1 MERGDLSDAEWTIIG
16 PLLPPERGR
25 WARPSGDNRRFLNGM
40 LYVLRVGCPWRDM
53 HERYGKWNSVY
64 VRFRR
69 WAEQGVWDA
78 MLETLVE
85 LGLTDNWQ
93 HMIDSTTIRGHS
105 QAAGAR
111 GGTHKEG
118 FGRSRGGFTS
128 KIHAR
133 ADGQGRPL
141 GFILTGGEAS
151 DYKAVEGLIQLPI
164 KNPRLMLA
172 DKGYDSDDVR
182 AALLMKGIVP
192 VIPPKSNRRDPIAC
206 DFRAYK
212 DRNRVE
218 RMFNRIK
225 QFRRIATRYD
235 KTAISYMAFWRSH
248 PSSCGCQ
255 LLSTGPSVLV
265 EVKNIVVKNSMRGW
279 TTVKAVPH

>member
-111 GGTHKEG
+111 GGLIRKVLVE
-118 FGRSRGGFTS
+118 
-128 KIHAR
+128 AAAALR
-133 ADGQGRPL
+133 AKSTPAQ
-141 GFILTGGEAS
+141 TV
-151 DYKAVEGLIQLPI
+151 K
-164 KNPRLMLA
+164 
-172 DKGYDSDDVR
+172 
-182 AALLMKGIVP
+182 AALL
-192 VIPPKSNRRDPIAC
+192 A
-206 DFRAYK
+206 
-212 DRNRVE
+212 
-218 RMFNRIK
+218 
-225 QFRRIATRYD
+225 
-235 KTAISYMAFWRSH
+235 
-248 PSSCGCQ
+248 
-255 LLSTGPSVLV
+255 LS
-265 EVKNIVVKNSMRGW
+265 
-279 TTVKAVPH
+279 

>member
-111 GGTHKEG
+111 GG
-118 FGRSRGGFTS
+118 
-128 KIHAR
+128 
-133 ADGQGRPL
+133 
-141 GFILTGGEAS
+141 
-151 DYKAVEGLIQLPI
+151 LIR
-164 KNPRLMLA
+164 K
-172 DKGYDSDDVR
+172 
-182 AALLMKGIVP
+182 
-192 VIPPKSNRRDPIAC
+192 
-206 DFRAYK
+206 
-212 DRNRVE
+212 
-218 RMFNRIK
+218 
-225 QFRRIATRYD
+225 
-235 KTAISYMAFWRSH
+235 
-248 PSSCGCQ
+248 
-255 LLSTGPSVLV
+255 VLV
-265 EVKNIVVKNSMRGW
+265 EAAAALRAKS
-279 TTVKAVPH
+279 TPAQTVRDALSALS